1 MKTYKIYVNG
11 DLIGIESLSCEEVRA
26 INNCEEITLETITK

>member
-11 DLIGIESLSCEEVRA
+11 DLIGIESLTCEEVRT